1 MFYLKRKIK
10 KCRFKSISPMNGLSI
25 KPRGSKDSHV
35 LSVTICDEEFK
46 NIYIRKQLN
55 KKSSKLCNYLYKFLI
70 SEDDSENGVKAC
82 LGEIEKAK
90 SIILNKYKEH
100 MKNELYREFLAK
112 VVLIE
117 NEFRDK

>member
-46 NIYIRKQLN
+46 NIKMNNDHEGRQ
-55 KKSSKLCNYLYKFLI
+55 SPQRH
-70 SEDDSENGVKAC
+70 
-82 LGEIEKAK
+82 
-90 SIILNKYKEH
+90 SITC
-100 MKNELYREFLAK
+100 
-112 VVLIE
+112 
-117 NEFRDK
+117 